1 VRRLSVFIEHRP
13 AASGRNQWREHM
25 SYVEFIIIALLFSIF
40 VANAM
45 AHHTQNRH
53 EHLLRQILVQIR
65 DAVEKG
71 KP

>member
-1 VRRLSVFIEHRP
+1 
-13 AASGRNQWREHM
+13 M
-25 SYVEFIIIALLFSIF
+25 SYVDFIIIALLFSIF